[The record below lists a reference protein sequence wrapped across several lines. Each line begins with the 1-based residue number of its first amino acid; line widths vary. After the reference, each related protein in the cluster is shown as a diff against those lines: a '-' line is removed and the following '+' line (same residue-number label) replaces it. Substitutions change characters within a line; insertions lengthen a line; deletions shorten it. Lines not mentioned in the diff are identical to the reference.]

1 MRHFRM
7 HSPGRRPSLGRY
19 LAVLLLGGA
28 ILWWIQGCG
37 KKADP
42 VPLKMVVPP
51 AVSDLRAERS
61 GQGIE
66 LRWSTVISEGRFK
79 ILRSEQFPDED
90 LCEDCP
96 RNYVVIQ
103 ELNTGDSGL
112 KYEGAGNQYLWT
124 DTEVKV
130 DNSYFY
136 RIVVCNALGYCSEPS
151 GSVALHTA
159 QQDDLKEHE

>member
-1 MRHFRM
+1 M
-7 HSPGRRPSLGRY
+7 GRF
-19 LAVLLLGGA
+19 LAVLLLAGA
-28 ILWWIQGCG
+28 ILGWIPGCG

-42 VPLKMVVPP
+42 VPLRMVVPS

-66 LRWSTVISEGRFK
+66 LRWSADIPEGRFK

-90 LCEDCP
+90 LCEGCP

-103 ELNTGDSGL
+103 ELNPGDPGQ
-112 KYEGAGNQYLWT
+112 KYEGAGRRYLWT
-124 DTEVKV
+124 DTDVKV

-151 GSVALHTA
+151 GSVALQTM
-159 QQDDLKEHE
+159 QQGDLKEHE

>member
-1 MRHFRM
+1 M
-7 HSPGRRPSLGRY
+7 
-19 LAVLLLGGA
+19 
-28 ILWWIQGCG
+28 
-37 KKADP
+37 
-42 VPLKMVVPP
+42 
-51 AVSDLRAERS
+51 
-61 GQGIE
+61 
-66 LRWSTVISEGRFK
+66 
-79 ILRSEQFPDED
+79 
-90 LCEDCP
+90 
-96 RNYVVIQ
+96 IQ